1 MIGTE
6 KTTQGEEKSEVFQK
20 ENIGRPYFGESGEM
34 GLKKDVKQ

>member
-6 KTTQGEEKSEVFQK
+6 KTTQGVKKSEVYQK
-20 ENIGRPYFGESGEM
+20 QNIGGPYFAESGEM